1 MRQPVVD
8 QAIEGGLVWHEDTI
22 VEHPIFLHR
31 DRIAANRVHASQ
43 TVDLSG
49 FIIFPGLIN
58 SHDHLEL
65 NHYPRTRLREHY
77 NNAHEW
83 GEDCSALLNSEP
95 FHTLRRVPLRD
106 QLLIGAL
113 KNLFSGV
120 TRVVHHNPLHRPLR
134 TSKYPVKVLQNYA
147 WGHSLHFESI
157 DRLQT
162 SFKKRKPNTPW
173 IVHLAE
179 GTDSIAQTEF
189 DRLEEFGLVSSDTVL
204 VHGVGLLPEQIERA
218 TRVVRGLIICPSTN
232 LYLLSAVPPLEAWL
246 SAGGRAALGSD
257 SRLTASGG
265 LLDELAML
273 LQLGL
278 SAAEAL
284 RMVTVYPAQIF
295 NLLDEGHL
303 APGARGNLI
312 VIRAAEEPAQAL
324 CTSKRSDIALVMRD
338 GKVQIATPDLA
349 ERFKWCSW
357 ENALLDG
364 EDRCIAIELAQ
375 QIRNST
381 LKETGLILKD
391 GPRRK
396 WFWSLHG

>member
-1 MRQPVVD
+1 MVD
-8 QAIEGGLVWHEDTI
+8 RNLEGGLVWHEDTI
-22 VEHPIFLHR
+22 VERPIYIHR
-31 DRIAANRVHASQ
+31 DRITAKRDHASQ

-49 FIIFPGLIN
+49 FVIFPGLIN

-65 NHYPRTRLREHY
+65 NHYPRTRLQERY

-83 GEDCSALLNSEP
+83 GEDCSTLLNHEP
-95 FHTLRRVPLRD
+95 FRTLRKVPLHD

-113 KNLFSGV
+113 KNLLSGV

-134 TSKYPVKVLQNYA
+134 SSKYPVKVLQNYA

-162 SFKKRKPNTPW
+162 SFRKRKPNTPW
-173 IVHLAE
+173 IIHLAE
-179 GTDSIAQTEF
+179 GTDSLAQSEY
-189 DRLEEFGLVSSDTVL
+189 DRLEEAGLVGPDTVL
-204 VHGVGLLPEQIERA
+204 VHGVGLLPEQIKRA
-218 TRVVRGLIICPSTN
+218 ARVIRGLLVCPSTN
-232 LYLLSAVPPLEAWL
+232 LYLLNTPPPLEAWA
-246 SAGGRAALGSD
+246 SRGGRAALGSD
-257 SRLTASGG
+257 SRLTASGS
-265 LLDELAML
+265 LLDELAVL
-273 LQLGL
+273 LELGV
-278 SAAEAL
+278 AATKAL
-284 RMVTVYPAQIF
+284 RLVTLHPSQIF
-295 NLLDEGHL
+295 HLPDEGNL
-303 APGARGNLI
+303 APGARANLI
-312 VIRAAEEPAQAL
+312 VLRATENPSQAL

-338 GKVQIATPDLA
+338 GKVQIATPELA
-349 ERFKWCSW
+349 ERFKWYSW

>member
-1 MRQPVVD
+1 MVD
-8 QAIEGGLVWHEDTI
+8 RNLEGGLVWHEDTI
-22 VEHPIFLHR
+22 VERPIYIHH
-31 DRIAANRVHASQ
+31 DRITAKRDHASQ

-49 FIIFPGLIN
+49 FVIFPGLIN

-65 NHYPRTRLREHY
+65 NHFPRTRLRERY
-77 NNAHEW
+77 SNAHEW
-83 GEDCSALLNSEP
+83 GEDCSTLLNREP
-95 FHTLRRVPLRD
+95 FRGLRKVPMHE

-113 KNLFSGV
+113 KNLLSGV

-157 DRLQT
+157 DSLQT
-162 SFKKRKPNTPW
+162 SFRKRRPNTPW

-179 GTDSIAQTEF
+179 GTDSVAQAEF
-189 DRLEEFGLVSSDTVL
+189 DRLEEIGLVSSDTVL
-204 VHGVGLLPEQIERA
+204 VHGVGLLPEQIKRA
-218 TRVVRGLIICPSTN
+218 ARVVRGLIVCPSTN
-232 LYLLSAVPPLEAWL
+232 LYLLSAVPPLETWL
-246 SAGGRAALGSD
+246 SGGGRAALGSD
-257 SRLTASGG
+257 SRLTASGS
-265 LLDELAML
+265 LLDELATL
-273 LQLGL
+273 LQLGIG
-278 SAAEAL
+278 AAEAL
-284 RMVTVYPAQIF
+284 RLVTVYAARIF
-295 NLLDEGHL
+295 DLPDEGHL

-312 VIRAAEEPAQAL
+312 VIRAAEDPVQAL
-324 CTSKRSDIALVMRD
+324 CTSKRSDIALVMHD
-338 GKVQIATPDLA
+338 GKVQIATPEIA

-375 QIRNST
+375 QIRNSK